1 MSPIPGLSLRLCFQF
16 FLHIMMFII
25 MFLWLG
31 LFFVKVS
38 LPFRVLDNWFG
49 KLVFNLAVVLGTT
62 VKFMKTCLAQTLGLD
77 MVAVVTSTWGVP
89 AFVGTVRESM
99 DVYGDGCPRALR
111 LCQVTLLAVLQ
122 VRVRRSACRS
132 GRGACAVERP
142 SRAHLAM
149 MVSIPSTIAPIT
161 ALQLSSFYMPLAFG
175 LKVTFV
181 PDACR

>member
-1 MSPIPGLSLRLCFQF
+1 MF
-16 FLHIMMFII
+16 FIMY
-25 MFLWLG
+25 LWLG
-31 LFFVKVS
+31 FSFAKES
-38 LPFRVLDNWFG
+38 LTFRVLDNWFG
-49 KLVFNLAVVLGTT
+49 KLVFNFAVVLGTM
-62 VKFMKTCLAQTLGLD
+62 VKFMKTRLAQTLGLD
-77 MVAVVTSTWGVP
+77 MVAVATSTWGVP

-99 DVYGDGCPRALR
+99 EIYCDGCLRALR

-122 VRVRRSACRS
+122 VRVRRSACRP

-149 MVSIPSTIAPIT
+149 MVSIPSTIASTT

-181 PDACR
+181 PNACR